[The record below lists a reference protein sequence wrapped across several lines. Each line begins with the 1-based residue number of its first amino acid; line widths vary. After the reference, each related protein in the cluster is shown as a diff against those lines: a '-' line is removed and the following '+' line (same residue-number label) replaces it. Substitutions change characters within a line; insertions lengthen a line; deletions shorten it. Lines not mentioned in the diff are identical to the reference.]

1 MISCYCFTV
10 VVFVVQSVL
19 SSEMQHTVVTLIGVL
34 FLHLEEYKFRFY
46 Y

>member
-1 MISCYCFTV
+1 MILHYFFTV
-10 VVFVVQSVL
+10 EAFVVQSVL
-19 SSEMQHTVVTLIGVL
+19 SSEMQPTEITLIGVL